1 MKQEVKESEVR
12 VKHKTGALGEKED
25 FSSWETFLARR
36 LRETSVQTTRFLV
49 VCAPGHGPSLS
60 SQPFRSSSAIV
71 GYFRIALRANRG
83 ATAARYSAQLM
94 RTPVCLLSGE
104 V

>member
-36 LRETSVQTTRFLV
+36 LRETSCWEVTVPRGSPSMYRLWREFGDDRQIPYPLVLAFL
-49 VCAPGHGPSLS
+49 CD
-60 SQPFRSSSAIV
+60 
-71 GYFRIALRANRG
+71 
-83 ATAARYSAQLM
+83 
-94 RTPVCLLSGE
+94 
-104 V
+104 